1 MFIIE
6 AIDTTNPISG
16 FMTYTVNHAMLFN
29 VEWSPVIDHNTQKCQ
44 TLPEAINFLHIIH
57 GNPFFPAIWLI
68 FDIYICE
75 LDTNNNIIAR
85 TKYSPY
91 NSITNII
98 DDTIDDTIDYLT
110 PGEALKAHKA
120 GKKVDWKKLA
130 EKY

>member
-16 FMTYTVNHAMLFN
+16 FMTYTFNHAMLFN

-98 DDTIDDTIDYLT
+98 DDTIDYLT

>member
-98 DDTIDDTIDYLT
+98 DDTIDYLT

-120 GKKVDWKKLA
+120 GKKVDWKRLA
-130 EKY
+130 EKRG